1 MALAKEV
8 VNQAGAMRKFEKPEV
23 CKAIKVANANKLI
36 VGLSPAEWF
45 EREARLKKE
54 FEERSNAPVPGKEQP
69 EEKKRI
75 ICWSTFPKAVFYY
88 KHVLNEGNPALK
100 GSASR
105 FNDALLDEQAKEIE
119 SLRDKCKKYADIL
132 DSVGD
137 KLREL
142 KAENRRIKNS
152 DLNLGGLAH
161 AARELKEKDK
171 KTVELTGEKKLEH
184 AKKNRVSS
192 DHAEEGADLS
202 GVIALCGKDFIDAL
216 KKVRDVWQQ

>member
-1 MALAKEV
+1 M
-8 VNQAGAMRKFEKPEV
+8 
-23 CKAIKVANANKLI
+23 
-36 VGLSPAEWF
+36 
-45 EREARLKKE
+45 
-54 FEERSNAPVPGKEQP
+54 
-69 EEKKRI
+69 
-75 ICWSTFPKAVFYY
+75 
-88 KHVLNEGNPALK
+88 
-100 GSASR
+100 
-105 FNDALLDEQAKEIE
+105 
-119 SLRDKCKKYADIL
+119 RDKCKKYADIL

-161 AARELKEKDK
+161 ATRELKEKDK

-216 KKVRDVWQQ
+216 KKVKDVWQQ